1 MKGLILITL
10 VAGSLLAS
18 CASSDYTC
26 QQKELESQMFW
37 QNLDNEHKMRQQRLM
52 NQADQLRMQADMQ
65 RQQQIMQQ
73 QMEQQRQQMEYQRML
88 QEQQMRN
95 QQFYNYNR
103 GY

>member
-1 MKGLILITL
+1 MKGLILIAL
-10 VAGSLLAS
+10 VTSSLLAT
-18 CASSDYTC
+18 CADSDYAC

-37 QNLDNEHKMRQQRLM
+37 QNLDNEHRIRQQRLM

-65 RQQQIMQQ
+65 RQQQMMQQ
-73 QMEQQRQQMEYQRML
+73 QIEQQRQQMEYQRML
-88 QEQQMRN
+88 QEQQMMN

>member
-1 MKGLILITL
+1 MKSLILITL
-10 VAGSLLAS
+10 VASSLLAS
-18 CASSDYTC
+18 CADSDYAC

-37 QNLDNEHKMRQQRLM
+37 QNLDNEHRIRQQRLM
-52 NQADQLRMQADMQ
+52 NQADQLRMQAEM
-65 RQQQIMQQ
+65 RQQQQQMQQ
-73 QMEQQRQQMEYQRML
+73 QIEQQRQQMEYQRML

>member
-1 MKGLILITL
+1 MKGLILIVL
-10 VAGSLLAS
+10 VASSLLAS
-18 CASSDYTC
+18 CASSDYAC

-37 QNLDNEHKMRQQRLM
+37 QNLHNKHSMTYQQLQ

-65 RQQQIMQQ
+65 RQQQLMQQ

>member
-1 MKGLILITL
+1 MKGLILIAL
-10 VAGSLLAS
+10 VASGLLAS
-18 CASSDYTC
+18 CEYSDYVC

-37 QNLDNEHKMRQQRLM
+37 QNLDNEHRMRQQRLM
-52 NQADQLRMQADMQ
+52 NQADQLRMQAEM
-65 RQQQIMQQ
+65 RQQQQQMQQ
-73 QMEQQRQQMEYQRML
+73 QIEQQRQQMEYQRML

>member
-1 MKGLILITL
+1 MKGLILIAL
-10 VAGSLLAS
+10 VASGLLAS
-18 CASSDYTC
+18 CEYSDYVC

-37 QNLDNEHKMRQQRLM
+37 QNLDNEHRMRQQRLM
-52 NQADQLRMQADMQ
+52 NQADQLRMQAEM
-65 RQQQIMQQ
+65 RQQQQQMQQ
-73 QMEQQRQQMEYQRML
+73 QLEQQRQQMEYQRML

>member
-1 MKGLILITL
+1 MKVLIIVAL
-10 VAGSLLAS
+10 VASGLLAS
-18 CASSDYTC
+18 CEYSDYAC

-37 QNLDNEHKMRQQRLM
+37 QNLDNEHRMRHQRLQ

-65 RQQQIMQQ
+65 RQQQLMQQ